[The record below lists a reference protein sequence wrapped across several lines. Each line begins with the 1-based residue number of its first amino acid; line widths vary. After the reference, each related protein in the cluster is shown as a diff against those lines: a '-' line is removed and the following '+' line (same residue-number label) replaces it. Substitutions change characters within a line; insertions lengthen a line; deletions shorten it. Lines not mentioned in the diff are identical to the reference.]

1 MTDTKRDIA
10 ELLKTQREN
19 LGLSIDEIF
28 ERTRIAPGFLQAFE
42 DGNFDVL
49 PRAYA
54 RLFLK
59 TYARELDLDVQ
70 DILTRFEKI
79 IVTQSAPPPVQ
90 APTKHR
96 LNFRLSSLLL
106 IACVLIMAAIIILN
120 IRQKAELAAPLD
132 PTPSQPPVAQPPAEI
147 QPTLQDSAHQTDD
160 PTSARSDT
168 LQIMLPKSE
177 NDAGA
182 SQSENQEMPMSES
195 ENDAG
200 VSQSE
205 NQETPTPES
214 ENTAAAPLEN
224 QETPTPESENDAGAA
239 PLENQEAPSPAQSDT
254 GQPTPESENTAA
266 APSENQETP
275 TPESENDAGAAPTE
289 NQEMPSP
296 AQSDT
301 GQPTPESE
309 ADTATAPSENQEMP
323 SSESENDAGV
333 SQLEDQEMP
342 SSGREPGVSGPP
354 APDVLTTYN
363 LPLPVVI
370 ADGDRMILSCVATE
384 NTSLFITADGRALFQ
399 GVLPA
404 GSTYLWRASD
414 HFQIYVQRAG
424 AISLSLQDAPIESA
438 SPPDRSLRLNIS
450 RTLIRVEEVEER

>member
-1 MTDTKRDIA
+1 MADTKRDIA

-59 TYARELDLDVQ
+59 TYARELGLDAQ

-79 IVTQSAPPPVQ
+79 IATQPAPPPVQ
-90 APTKHR
+90 ASPKHR

-120 IRQKAELAAPLD
+120 LRQKTELTPPLD
-132 PTPSQPPVAQPPAEI
+132 TAPPQPPVAQPPAEI
-147 QPTLQDSAHQTDD
+147 QPTLQDSAQQTDD
-160 PTSARSDT
+160 PTSAPLDT
-168 LQIMLPKSE
+168 LQITLP
-177 NDAGA
+177 
-182 SQSENQEMPMSES
+182 ES
-195 ENDAG
+195 EANG
-200 VSQSE
+200 VAAPSK
-205 NQETPTPES
+205 NQETPTP
-214 ENTAAAPLEN
+214 
-224 QETPTPESENDAGAA
+224 
-239 PLENQEAPSPAQSDT
+239 AQSDT
-254 GQPTPESENTAA
+254 VQITPS
-266 APSENQETP
+266 
-275 TPESENDAGAAPTE
+275 
-289 NQEMPSP
+289 
-296 AQSDT
+296 
-301 GQPTPESE
+301 ESE
-309 ADTATAPSENQEMP
+309 ADTAVANQEIP
-323 SSESENDAGV
+323 SPVQSETGQPSPSESETSAA
-333 SQLEDQEMP
+333 SQSENREAPSPESETTASRSEDRDT
-342 SSGREPGVSGPP
+342 SSPGREPGGLGPP

-370 ADGDRMILSCVATE
+370 AAGDRLILSCVATE
-384 NTSLFITADGRALFQ
+384 NTSLSITADGRALFE

-404 GSTYLWRASD
+404 GSVHRWRASD

-450 RTLIRVEEVEER
+450 RTFIRVEEVEER

>member
-59 TYARELDLDVQ
+59 TYARELGLDAQ

-79 IVTQSAPPPVQ
+79 IATQPAPPPVQ
-90 APTKHR
+90 ASPKHR
-96 LNFRLSSLLL
+96 LNLRLSSLLL

-120 IRQKAELAAPLD
+120 LRQKPELTAPLD
-132 PTPSQPPVAQPPAEI
+132 TAPPQPPVAQPPAEI
-147 QPTLQDSAHQTDD
+147 QPTLQDSAQQTDD
-160 PTSARSDT
+160 PTSAPLDT
-168 LQIMLPKSE
+168 LQITLPESE
-177 NDAGA
+177 ANGVA
-182 SQSENQEMPMSES
+182 SPSENQEM
-195 ENDAG
+195 
-200 VSQSE
+200 
-205 NQETPTPES
+205 
-214 ENTAAAPLEN
+214 
-224 QETPTPESENDAGAA
+224 
-239 PLENQEAPSPAQSDT
+239 PSPAQSDT
-254 GQPTPESENTAA
+254 VQITLSESEADTAVA
-266 APSENQETP
+266 
-275 TPESENDAGAAPTE
+275 

-301 GQPTPESE
+301 GQPSPSESE
-309 ADTATAPSENQEMP
+309 TSAASQSENREAPSP
-323 SSESENDAGV
+323 ESENDAGA
-333 SQLEDQEMP
+333 SRSENRDTP
-342 SSGREPGVSGPP
+342 SPGREPGGLGPP

-384 NTSLFITADGRALFQ
+384 NTSLSITADGRALFE

-404 GSTYLWRASD
+404 GSAHRWRASD

-450 RTLIRVEEVEER
+450 RTFIRVEEVEER

>member
-59 TYARELDLDVQ
+59 TYARELGLDAQ

-79 IVTQSAPPPVQ
+79 IVTQPAPPPVQ
-90 APTKHR
+90 ASPKHR

-120 IRQKAELAAPLD
+120 LREKTELTPPLD
-132 PTPSQPPVAQPPAEI
+132 TAPPQPPVAQPPAEI
-147 QPTLQDSAHQTDD
+147 QPILQDSAQQTDD
-160 PTSARSDT
+160 PTSAPLDT
-168 LQIMLPKSE
+168 LQITL
-177 NDAGA
+177 
-182 SQSENQEMPMSES
+182 
-195 ENDAG
+195 
-200 VSQSE
+200 
-205 NQETPTPES
+205 PES
-214 ENTAAAPLEN
+214 EAN
-224 QETPTPESENDAGAA
+224 GV
-239 PLENQEAPSPAQSDT
+239 
-254 GQPTPESENTAA
+254 A

-275 TPESENDAGAAPTE
+275 SPAQSDTVQITPSESESDTAAT

-296 AQSDT
+296 AQSET
-301 GQPTPESE
+301 GQPTPSESE
-309 ADTATAPSENQEMP
+309 TSAASQSENQETP
-323 SSESENDAGV
+323 SPGRE
-333 SQLEDQEMP
+333 LED
-342 SSGREPGVSGPP
+342 SGPP

-384 NTSLFITADGRALFQ
+384 NTSLSITADGRALFE

-404 GSTYLWRASD
+404 GSAHRWRASD

-450 RTLIRVEEVEER
+450 RTFIRVEEVEER

>member
-59 TYARELDLDVQ
+59 TYARELGLDAQ

-79 IVTQSAPPPVQ
+79 IVTQPAPLPVQ
-90 APTKHR
+90 ASPKHR

-120 IRQKAELAAPLD
+120 LRQKTELTPSLD
-132 PTPSQPPVAQPPAEI
+132 TVPSQPPVAQPPAEI
-147 QPTLQDSAHQTDD
+147 QPTLQDSAQQTDD
-160 PTSARSDT
+160 PTSAPLDT
-168 LQIMLPKSE
+168 LQIMLP
-177 NDAGA
+177 
-182 SQSENQEMPMSES
+182 ES
-195 ENDAG
+195 ETNG
-200 VSQSE
+200 VAS
-205 NQETPTPES
+205 
-214 ENTAAAPLEN
+214 
-224 QETPTPESENDAGAA
+224 
-239 PLENQEAPSPAQSDT
+239 
-254 GQPTPESENTAA
+254 
-266 APSENQETP
+266 PSENQETP
-275 TPESENDAGAAPTE
+275 TPVQSDTLQITLPESEADTAASQPA

-301 GQPTPESE
+301 GQPTPSESE
-309 ADTATAPSENQEMP
+309 TSAASQSENQDT
-323 SSESENDAGV
+323 SS
-333 SQLEDQEMP
+333 P
-342 SSGREPGVSGPP
+342 GREPGGSGPP

-363 LPLPVVI
+363 LPLPVII

-384 NTSLFITADGRALFQ
+384 NTSLSITADGRALFE

-404 GSTYLWRASD
+404 GSVHRWRASD

-438 SPPDRSLRLNIS
+438 SPSDRSLRLNIS
-450 RTLIRVEEVEER
+450 RTFIRVEEVEER

>member
-1 MTDTKRDIA
+1 MADTKRDIA
-10 ELLKTQREN
+10 ELLKTQRES

-59 TYARELDLDVQ
+59 TYARELGLDAQ

-79 IVTQSAPPPVQ
+79 IATQPAPPPVQ
-90 APTKHR
+90 ASSKHR

-120 IRQKAELAAPLD
+120 LRQKTELTAPLD
-132 PTPSQPPVAQPPAEI
+132 TAPPQPPVAQPPAEI
-147 QPTLQDSAHQTDD
+147 QPTLQDSAQQPDD
-160 PTSARSDT
+160 PTSVPLDT
-168 LQIMLPKSE
+168 LQITL
-177 NDAGA
+177 
-182 SQSENQEMPMSES
+182 
-195 ENDAG
+195 
-200 VSQSE
+200 
-205 NQETPTPES
+205 PES
-214 ENTAAAPLEN
+214 EAN
-224 QETPTPESENDAGAA
+224 GV
-239 PLENQEAPSPAQSDT
+239 
-254 GQPTPESENTAA
+254 A
-266 APSENQETP
+266 APS
-275 TPESENDAGAAPTE
+275 E

-301 GQPTPESE
+301 GQPTPSESE
-309 ADTATAPSENQEMP
+309 ADTAVANQEMPSPAQSDTGQPSPSESEADTASQPANQETPSPAQSDTLQITLPESEANGVAPPSENQEMP
-323 SSESENDAGV
+323 SPAQSDTGQPSPSESETTAASRSENREA
-333 SQLEDQEMP
+333 P
-342 SSGREPGVSGPP
+342 SPGREPGGSGPP

-363 LPLPVVI
+363 LPLPVII

-384 NTSLFITADGRALFQ
+384 NTSLSITADGRALFE

-404 GSTYLWRASD
+404 GSAHRWRASD

-450 RTLIRVEEVEER
+450 RTFIRVEEVEERQ

>member
-1 MTDTKRDIA
+1 MADTKRDIA

-59 TYARELDLDVQ
+59 TYARELGLDAQ

-79 IVTQSAPPPVQ
+79 IATQPAPPPVQ
-90 APTKHR
+90 ASSKHR

-120 IRQKAELAAPLD
+120 LRQKTELTAPLD
-132 PTPSQPPVAQPPAEI
+132 TAPPQPPVAQPPAEI
-147 QPTLQDSAHQTDD
+147 QPTLQDSAQQPDD
-160 PTSARSDT
+160 PTSVPLDT
-168 LQIMLPKSE
+168 LQITL
-177 NDAGA
+177 
-182 SQSENQEMPMSES
+182 
-195 ENDAG
+195 
-200 VSQSE
+200 
-205 NQETPTPES
+205 PES
-214 ENTAAAPLEN
+214 EAN
-224 QETPTPESENDAGAA
+224 GV
-239 PLENQEAPSPAQSDT
+239 
-254 GQPTPESENTAA
+254 A
-266 APSENQETP
+266 APS
-275 TPESENDAGAAPTE
+275 E

-301 GQPTPESE
+301 GQPSPSESE
-309 ADTATAPSENQEMP
+309 ADTASQPANQETPSPAQSDTLQITLPESEANGVAPPSENQEMP
-323 SSESENDAGV
+323 SPAQSDTGQPSPSESETTAASRSENREA
-333 SQLEDQEMP
+333 P
-342 SSGREPGVSGPP
+342 SPGREPGGSGPP

-363 LPLPVVI
+363 LPLPVII

-384 NTSLFITADGRALFQ
+384 NTSLSITADGRALFE

-404 GSTYLWRASD
+404 GSAHRWRASD

-450 RTLIRVEEVEER
+450 RTFIRVEEVEERQ

>member
-1 MTDTKRDIA
+1 MADTKRDIA
-10 ELLKTQREN
+10 ELLKTQRES

-59 TYARELDLDVQ
+59 TYARELGLDAQ

-79 IVTQSAPPPVQ
+79 IATQPAPPPVQ
-90 APTKHR
+90 VSPKHR
-96 LNFRLSSLLL
+96 LNLRLSSLLL

-120 IRQKAELAAPLD
+120 LRQKTELTAPLD
-132 PTPSQPPVAQPPAEI
+132 TAPPQPPVAQPPAEI
-147 QPTLQDSAHQTDD
+147 QPTLQDSAQQTDD
-160 PTSARSDT
+160 PTSAQSDT
-168 LQIMLPKSE
+168 VQITPPKSE
-177 NDAGA
+177 ADTAA
-182 SQSENQEMPMSES
+182 SQ
-195 ENDAG
+195 
-200 VSQSE
+200 
-205 NQETPTPES
+205 
-214 ENTAAAPLEN
+214 
-224 QETPTPESENDAGAA
+224 
-239 PLENQEAPSPAQSDT
+239 PA
-254 GQPTPESENTAA
+254 
-266 APSENQETP
+266 
-275 TPESENDAGAAPTE
+275 

-296 AQSDT
+296 AQSET
-301 GQPTPESE
+301 GQPTP
-309 ADTATAPSENQEMP
+309 
-323 SSESENDAGV
+323 SESETTAA
-333 SQLEDQEMP
+333 SRSEDRDTP
-342 SSGREPGVSGPP
+342 SPGREPGGSGQP

-384 NTSLFITADGRALFQ
+384 NTSLSITADGRALFE

-404 GSTYLWRASD
+404 GSAHRWRASD
-414 HFQIYVQRAG
+414 HFQISVQRAG

-450 RTLIRVEEVEER
+450 RTFIRVEEVEER

>member
-42 DGNFDVL
+42 DGNFEVL

-59 TYARELDLDVQ
+59 TYARELGLDAQ

-79 IVTQSAPPPVQ
+79 IATQPAPPPVQ
-90 APTKHR
+90 ASPKHR

-120 IRQKAELAAPLD
+120 LRQKTELTPPLD
-132 PTPSQPPVAQPPAEI
+132 TAPSQPPVAQPPAEI
-147 QPTLQDSAHQTDD
+147 QPTLQDSAQQTDD
-160 PTSARSDT
+160 PTSAPLDT
-168 LQIMLPKSE
+168 LQITL
-177 NDAGA
+177 
-182 SQSENQEMPMSES
+182 
-195 ENDAG
+195 
-200 VSQSE
+200 
-205 NQETPTPES
+205 PES
-214 ENTAAAPLEN
+214 EAN
-224 QETPTPESENDAGAA
+224 GV
-239 PLENQEAPSPAQSDT
+239 
-254 GQPTPESENTAA
+254 A

-275 TPESENDAGAAPTE
+275 TPAQSDTGQPTPSESEADTAVA

-301 GQPTPESE
+301 GQPTPSESE
-309 ADTATAPSENQEMP
+309 TSAASQSENQETP
-323 SSESENDAGV
+323 SPESETSAASRSENQDT
-333 SQLEDQEMP
+333 
-342 SSGREPGVSGPP
+342 SSPGREPGGSGPP

-384 NTSLFITADGRALFQ
+384 NTSLSITADGRALFE

-404 GSTYLWRASD
+404 GSAHRWRASD
-414 HFQIYVQRAG
+414 HFQISVQRAG

-450 RTLIRVEEVEER
+450 RTFIRVEEVEER

>member
-59 TYARELDLDVQ
+59 TYARELGLDAQ

-79 IVTQSAPPPVQ
+79 IVTQPAPLPVQ
-90 APTKHR
+90 ASPKHR

-120 IRQKAELAAPLD
+120 LRQKTELTPPLD
-132 PTPSQPPVAQPPAEI
+132 TVPSQPPVAQPPAEI
-147 QPTLQDSAHQTDD
+147 QPTLQDSAQQTDD
-160 PTSARSDT
+160 PTSAPLDT
-168 LQIMLPKSE
+168 LQIMLP
-177 NDAGA
+177 
-182 SQSENQEMPMSES
+182 ES
-195 ENDAG
+195 ETNG
-200 VSQSE
+200 VAS
-205 NQETPTPES
+205 
-214 ENTAAAPLEN
+214 
-224 QETPTPESENDAGAA
+224 
-239 PLENQEAPSPAQSDT
+239 
-254 GQPTPESENTAA
+254 
-266 APSENQETP
+266 PSENQETP
-275 TPESENDAGAAPTE
+275 TPVQSDTLQITLPESEADTAASQPA

-301 GQPTPESE
+301 GQPTPSESE
-309 ADTATAPSENQEMP
+309 ADTAVANQEMP
-323 SSESENDAGV
+323 SPAQSETGQPTPSESETSAA
-333 SQLEDQEMP
+333 SQSENQDT
-342 SSGREPGVSGPP
+342 SSPGREPGGSGPP

-370 ADGDRMILSCVATE
+370 ADGDHMILSCVATE
-384 NTSLFITADGRALFQ
+384 NTSLSITADGRALFE

-404 GSTYLWRASD
+404 GSVHRWRASD

-438 SPPDRSLRLNIS
+438 SPSDRSLRLNIS
-450 RTLIRVEEVEER
+450 RTFIRVEEVEER

>member
-10 ELLKTQREN
+10 ELLKTQRES

-59 TYARELDLDVQ
+59 TYARELGLDAQ

-79 IVTQSAPPPVQ
+79 IATQPAPPPVQ
-90 APTKHR
+90 ASSKHR

-120 IRQKAELAAPLD
+120 LRQKTELTAPLD
-132 PTPSQPPVAQPPAEI
+132 PAPSQPPVAQPPAEI
-147 QPTLQDSAHQTDD
+147 QPTLQDSAQQTDD
-160 PTSARSDT
+160 PTSASLDT
-168 LQIMLPKSE
+168 LQITLP
-177 NDAGA
+177 
-182 SQSENQEMPMSES
+182 ES
-195 ENDAG
+195 EANG
-200 VSQSE
+200 VASPSE
-205 NQETPTPES
+205 NQET
-214 ENTAAAPLEN
+214 
-224 QETPTPESENDAGAA
+224 
-239 PLENQEAPSPAQSDT
+239 PSPAQSDT
-254 GQPTPESENTAA
+254 IQITLSESEADTAA
-266 APSENQETP
+266 SQPANQEI
-275 TPESENDAGAAPTE
+275 
-289 NQEMPSP
+289 PSP

-301 GQPTPESE
+301 VQITLSESE
-309 ADTATAPSENQEMP
+309 ADTAVANQEMP
-323 SSESENDAGV
+323 SPVQSETGQPSPSESETSAA
-333 SQLEDQEMP
+333 SQSENREAPSPESETTASRSEDRDT
-342 SSGREPGVSGPP
+342 SSPGREPGDSGPP

-384 NTSLFITADGRALFQ
+384 NTSLSITADGRALFE

-404 GSTYLWRASD
+404 GSAHRWRASD

-450 RTLIRVEEVEER
+450 RTFIRVEEVEER

>member
-1 MTDTKRDIA
+1 MADTKRDIA
-10 ELLKTQREN
+10 ELLKTQRES

-59 TYARELDLDVQ
+59 TYARELGLDAQ

-79 IVTQSAPPPVQ
+79 IVTQPAPPPVQ
-90 APTKHR
+90 ASPKHR

-120 IRQKAELAAPLD
+120 LRQKTELTPPLD
-132 PTPSQPPVAQPPAEI
+132 TAPPQPPVAQPPAEI
-147 QPTLQDSAHQTDD
+147 QPTLQDSAQQTDD
-160 PTSARSDT
+160 PTSAPLDM
-168 LQIMLPKSE
+168 LQITL
-177 NDAGA
+177 
-182 SQSENQEMPMSES
+182 
-195 ENDAG
+195 
-200 VSQSE
+200 
-205 NQETPTPES
+205 PES
-214 ENTAAAPLEN
+214 EAN
-224 QETPTPESENDAGAA
+224 GV
-239 PLENQEAPSPAQSDT
+239 
-254 GQPTPESENTAA
+254 A

-275 TPESENDAGAAPTE
+275 SPAQSDTVQITLSESEADTAASRSENREASSPAQSETGQPSPSESEADTAASQPT

-301 GQPTPESE
+301 GQPTPSESE
-309 ADTATAPSENQEMP
+309 TSAASQSENQETP
-323 SSESENDAGV
+323 SPESETSAASRSENRDT
-333 SQLEDQEMP
+333 P
-342 SSGREPGVSGPP
+342 SPGREPGGLGPP

-370 ADGDRMILSCVATE
+370 GDGERMILSCVATE
-384 NTSLFITADGRALFQ
+384 NTSLSITADGRALFE
-399 GVLPA
+399 GVLPS
-404 GSTYLWRASD
+404 GSVHRWRASD

-450 RTLIRVEEVEER
+450 RTFIRVEEVEER

>member
-1 MTDTKRDIA
+1 MADTKRDIA
-10 ELLKTQREN
+10 ELLKTQRES

-59 TYARELDLDVQ
+59 TYARELGLDAQ

-79 IVTQSAPPPVQ
+79 IATQPAPPPVQ
-90 APTKHR
+90 ASPKHR

-120 IRQKAELAAPLD
+120 LRQKPELTAPLD

-147 QPTLQDSAHQTDD
+147 QPTLQDSAQQPDD
-160 PTSARSDT
+160 PTSAPLDT
-168 LQIMLPKSE
+168 VQITL
-177 NDAGA
+177 
-182 SQSENQEMPMSES
+182 
-195 ENDAG
+195 
-200 VSQSE
+200 
-205 NQETPTPES
+205 PES
-214 ENTAAAPLEN
+214 EANGVA
-224 QETPTPESENDAGAA
+224 S
-239 PLENQEAPSPAQSDT
+239 PS
-254 GQPTPESENTAA
+254 
-266 APSENQETP
+266 
-275 TPESENDAGAAPTE
+275 E

-301 GQPTPESE
+301 IQITLSESE
-309 ADTATAPSENQEMP
+309 ADTAASQPANQEIPSPAQSETGQPTPSESETSAASQSENQEAP
-323 SSESENDAGV
+323 SPESETTASRSENRDT
-333 SQLEDQEMP
+333 
-342 SSGREPGVSGPP
+342 SSPGREPGGSGPP

-384 NTSLFITADGRALFQ
+384 NTSLSITADGRALFE

-404 GSTYLWRASD
+404 GSVHRWRASD

-450 RTLIRVEEVEER
+450 RTFIRVEEVEER

>member
-1 MTDTKRDIA
+1 MADTKRDIA

-59 TYARELDLDVQ
+59 TYARELGLDAQ

-79 IVTQSAPPPVQ
+79 IATQPAPPPVQ
-90 APTKHR
+90 ASPKHR

-120 IRQKAELAAPLD
+120 LRQKTELTPPLD
-132 PTPSQPPVAQPPAEI
+132 PAPSQPPVAQPPAEI
-147 QPTLQDSAHQTDD
+147 QPTLQDSAQQTDD
-160 PTSARSDT
+160 STSAPLDT
-168 LQIMLPKSE
+168 LQITL
-177 NDAGA
+177 
-182 SQSENQEMPMSES
+182 
-195 ENDAG
+195 
-200 VSQSE
+200 
-205 NQETPTPES
+205 PES
-214 ENTAAAPLEN
+214 EAN
-224 QETPTPESENDAGAA
+224 GVV
-239 PLENQEAPSPAQSDT
+239 
-254 GQPTPESENTAA
+254 
-266 APSENQETP
+266 APSENQEIPSPVQSETGQP
-275 TPESENDAGAAPTE
+275 TPSESETSAASQPA

-296 AQSDT
+296 AQSET
-301 GQPTPESE
+301 GQPTPSESE
-309 ADTATAPSENQEMP
+309 TSAASQSENQETP
-323 SSESENDAGV
+323 SPESETTAASRSENQDT
-333 SQLEDQEMP
+333 P
-342 SSGREPGVSGPP
+342 SPESETTASRSENRDTSSPGREPGGLGPP

-384 NTSLFITADGRALFQ
+384 NTSLSITADGRALFE

-404 GSTYLWRASD
+404 GSAHRWRASD

-450 RTLIRVEEVEER
+450 RTFIRVEEVEER